1 MDATPHAGHASR
13 RQRLEALR
21 DSLQAVMDDG
31 VGARDFAALSREY
44 RATMAELASIEATD
58 AKAGDPVDEIAARRA
73 ARGAVAAPVSDRTA
87 ANPH

>member
-1 MDATPHAGHASR
+1 MDR
-13 RQRLEALR
+13 RKRLEALR
-21 DSLQAVMDDG
+21 DSIESVLNEG
-31 VGARDFAALSREY
+31 VGARELPALAREY

-73 ARGAVAAPVSDRTA
+73 ARGAVAAPVSDRAA